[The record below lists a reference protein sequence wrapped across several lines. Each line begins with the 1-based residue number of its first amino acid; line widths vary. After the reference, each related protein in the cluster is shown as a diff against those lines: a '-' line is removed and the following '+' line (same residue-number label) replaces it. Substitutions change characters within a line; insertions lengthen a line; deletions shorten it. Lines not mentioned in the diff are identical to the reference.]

1 MHANAGIQTTHAS
14 FSQSLLALIC
24 FLRGHTNHLDISQG
38 FGMQAFSEH
47 MPLSPMLASMGS
59 AGPHLQPG
67 LPSDAAADAEA
78 MWHLSNH
85 LNNLQLHQT
94 PLVGEPCLIPC
105 ELIAGW
111 TSTGFLRD
119 TKKAASI
126 FTILIS
132 AASSKQVPK

>member
-1 MHANAGIQTTHAS
+1 MYARNGMHTPHMPPS
-14 FSQSLLALIC
+14 HSHSWPSYV
-24 FLRGHTNHLDISQG
+24 LRGHTNHLDISQRYH
-38 FGMQAFSEH
+38 MQAFSEH

-94 PLVGEPCLIPC
+94 LVGEPCLMPC
-105 ELIAGW
+105 KLIARW

-119 TKKAASI
+119 TQKAASI

>member
-1 MHANAGIQTTHAS
+1 
-14 FSQSLLALIC
+14 
-24 FLRGHTNHLDISQG
+24 
-38 FGMQAFSEH
+38 MQAFSEH

-85 LNNLQLHQT
+85 LNNLQMHQPT
-94 PLVGEPCLIPC
+94 LAGEPCLMPC
-105 ELIAGW
+105 ELTARW
-111 TSTGFLRD
+111 TSTGLLRA
-119 TKKAASI
+119 TLKAALI

-132 AASSKQVPK
+132 AASSKQVPE

>member
-1 MHANAGIQTTHAS
+1 
-14 FSQSLLALIC
+14 
-24 FLRGHTNHLDISQG
+24 
-38 FGMQAFSEH
+38 

-85 LNNLQLHQT
+85 LNNLQMHQT
-94 PLVGEPCLIPC
+94 TLAGEPCLMPC
-105 ELIAGW
+105 KLTARW
-111 TSTGFLRD
+111 TSTDLLRA
-119 TKKAASI
+119 TLKAALI